1 MAIFIT
7 CQHVSKPS
15 CCFSP
20 PSSRV
25 PRFHQG
31 GNLAHFLGKH
41 AQVLGPGG
49 AWLETG
55 VTELRS
61 FEGVYSCEMGNCKM
75 SEGILVRTPMIVFV
89 VR

>member
-1 MAIFIT
+1 MMIDQETNHQGAHGHIYNMSTRFKAL
-7 CQHVSKPS
+7 VL
-15 CCFSP
+15 FFP

-61 FEGVYSCEMGNCKM
+61 FEGVFFM
-75 SEGILVRTPMIVFV
+75 
-89 VR
+89 